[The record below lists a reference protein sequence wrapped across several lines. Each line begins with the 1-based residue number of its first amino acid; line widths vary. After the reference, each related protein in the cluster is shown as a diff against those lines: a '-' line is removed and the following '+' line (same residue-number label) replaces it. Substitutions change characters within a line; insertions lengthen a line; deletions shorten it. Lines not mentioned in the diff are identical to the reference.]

1 MALRVNPM
9 KKIALYK
16 NHLLIGNESLPL
28 ISGEMHYWRLQ
39 PYYWEKCLQRIREMG
54 LDIVATYV
62 CWDFQEYQDDVCDFN
77 GATLP
82 ERNLV
87 EFLSLCHA
95 MGFKVILRPGPYI
108 YSEWPQAGIPARI
121 APFHRLH
128 PKFLDAAEKYIRQ
141 LTEAIRPFLFT
152 SGGPIILLQ
161 ADNEIDPFV
170 RNYGEQLGVYGGNG
184 LFQEF
189 LQEKYKSPD
198 ALNRAWQSSLR
209 DFSEA
214 MAIIRPKRNDPSERI
229 RAIDFQEF
237 QFWCAKK
244 IARWAVETYRA
255 AGVDIPIYLNTILN
269 CISQNLREMGEEF
282 PLVGVDLYPSNE
294 FHESAG
300 EHLSFL
306 RNLNYASAVTR
317 LSYIP
322 EFECGIWHNYSYHTG
337 NFSPNHYRLA
347 CLSALV
353 AGVVGWNWY
362 MVVERD
368 NWYFSP
374 INARGNKR
382 FEVFEPLKKI
392 VEVFHRIRPAELKKL
407 SATAIT
413 DDESHFLAE
422 QIGGKNPVANAVYK
436 SGISFRS
443 YDMLKGD
450 DATELLV
457 YCGPE
462 WMSQDRQERLL
473 RFVTEGGTA
482 VFFNTYPWLD
492 ATMRPSSILPFKAPE
507 GSTPTKDFQLT
518 LGHERV
524 DLHDAVSIFRDVPG
538 EAIYATQS
546 PAGHSHLLAE
556 ENELH
561 ENLELGKKFIIGYR
575 QALNKGSLIFLGC
588 SATAEIIAALHR
600 WLKVPVICRATT
612 DDVHAALFQRDENE
626 YVLIAVNN
634 GNEQKYARIS
644 LAPALFSGKNCAT
657 HDLFQGTS
665 EHITFSAEPTIF
677 LNLNRKDG
685 TILALTRRPS

>member
-1 MALRVNPM
+1 MT
-9 KKIALYK
+9 KIALHK
-16 NHLLIGNESLPL
+16 NNLLIGSESLPL

-39 PYYWEKCLQRIREMG
+39 PYYWEKCLHRIREMG
-54 LDIVATYV
+54 LDIIATYV
-62 CWDFQEYQDDVCDFN
+62 CWDFHEHEEDTCDFN

-87 EFLSLCHA
+87 EFLSLCHK
-95 MGFKVILRPGPYI
+95 MDFKVILRPGPYI
-108 YSEWPQAGIPARI
+108 YSEWPQAGVPARI

-128 PKFLDAAEKYIRQ
+128 PKFLDAAGEYIRQ
-141 LTEAIRPFLFT
+141 LTQAILPFLFT

-170 RNYGEQLGVYGGNG
+170 RNYGEQLGVYGGAG
-184 LFQEF
+184 LFQDF
-189 LQEKYKSPD
+189 LQEKYTSID
-198 ALNRAWQSSLR
+198 ALNQAWHGSLSQ
-209 DFSEA
+209 FSEA
-214 MAIIRPKRNDPSERI
+214 MGTIRVRRNDPSEKI

-269 CISQNLREMGEEF
+269 CISQNLREMDQEF

-294 FHESAG
+294 FHESED
-300 EHLSFL
+300 EHLSFF
-306 RNLNYASAVTR
+306 RNLSYASAVTR
-317 LSYIP
+317 LPYIP

-337 NFSPNHYRLA
+337 SLSPNHYRLT
-347 CLSALV
+347 CLTALI

-374 INARGNKR
+374 INARGYKR
-382 FEVFEPLKKI
+382 FELFDPLKKI
-392 VEVFHRIRPAELKKL
+392 VEVFKHIRPAELNKL
-407 SATAIT
+407 SRTAIT
-413 DDESHFLAE
+413 EDESHFFSE
-422 QIGGKNPVANAVYK
+422 QMGGKNMVARAVYK

-443 YDMLKGD
+443 YDIMKGD
-450 DATELLV
+450 ETTELLF

-462 WMSQDRQERLL
+462 WMSQERQERLV
-473 RFVTEGGTA
+473 RFVTEGGNA
-482 VFFNTYPWLD
+482 VFFNTFPWLD
-492 ATMRPSSILPFKAPE
+492 ETMLPCSILRFPKPD

-518 LGHERV
+518 LGEEH
-524 DLHDAVSIFRDVPG
+524 LFIHDAVSIFRDVPG

-546 PAGHSHLLAE
+546 PAGHSHFLAE

-575 QALNKGSLIFLGC
+575 QVLEKGALIFLGC

-600 WLKVPVICRATT
+600 WLKAPIMCRAMT

-634 GNEQKYARIS
+634 GNEQKSARIS
-644 LAPALFSGKNCAT
+644 LAASLFSGKNWAIQNP
-657 HDLFQGTS
+657 FQEAS
-665 EHITFSAEPTIF
+665 EQVAFSAEPMII
-677 LNLNRKDG
+677 LNLNKKDG
-685 TILALTRRPS
+685 TVLELTRHTS